1 MAEKRRSRRAAADGV
16 RGAGWTARQAGAL
29 HLEAT
34 ERAWPLFRARSK
46 SYERTWLSRLGVL
59 SLSLCVLCWTRRG
72 KGQGGCRETGH
83 TAVIKVRGDAHMA
96 AVWGRSD
103 P

>member
-46 SYERTWLSRLGVL
+46 SYERTWLSGLGFYRYRSVC
-59 SLSLCVLCWTRRG
+59 CVGLEGERDR
-72 KGQGGCRETGH
+72 
-83 TAVIKVRGDAHMA
+83 ADAE
-96 AVWGRSD
+96 RQD
-103 P
+103 TLQ